1 MPVAEATRAL
11 NEAQLLGCMVESPE
25 GVTNLDAIAAV
36 EGVDVIDMG
45 CNDLLYSMGL
55 PGRFGHPEV
64 PKSPRRSIA

>member
-1 MPVAEATRAL
+1 
-11 NEAQLLGCMVESPE
+11 MVESPE